1 MMPARWMLRAAALMC
16 IWGMATTTAI
26 AHDVPT
32 GIVANPCASQ
42 KSPEQMPGEQWMPY
56 IFAHDFGQ
64 LCRYRAQN
72 AALPS
77 SGNAMPQVVFMG
89 DSITEGWEKLDPGYF
104 SEGKL
109 DRGISGQTT
118 SQMLL
123 RFRQDVIELH
133 PQVVHILAG
142 TNDVA
147 GNTGPATLTQ
157 VEGNI
162 ASMAELAHAHG
173 IRVVLGS
180 VPPAAKFPWRPDLVA
195 TPTIKLL
202 NAWIKDYAA
211 RNGFTYVDYF
221 SAMATAS
228 GGMKD
233 GLSGDGVH
241 PTRKGYE
248 VMEPLAGA
256 AIKQALEAAGSTAR

>member
-1 MMPARWMLRAAALMC
+1 MFGRLMIRALGMMCAVG
-16 IWGMATTTAI
+16 ITTTTAF
-26 AHDVPT
+26 AQDEPT
-32 GIVANPCASQ
+32 GIVTDPCISQ
-42 KSPEQMPGEQWMPY
+42 KSPEQMPGEPWVPY
-56 IFAHDFGQ
+56 MFAHDFGQ
-64 LCRYRAQN
+64 LCRYRAKN
-72 AALPS
+72 ASLS
-77 SGNAMPQVVFMG
+77 SGKASPQVVFMG

-104 SEGKL
+104 TEGKV

-147 GNTGPATLTQ
+147 GNTGPVTLSQ

-162 ASMAELAHAHG
+162 ASMAELARAHG

-180 VPPAAKFPWRPDLVA
+180 VPPAEKFPWRQGLVVV
-195 TPTIKLL
+195 PTIKVL
-202 NAWIKDYAA
+202 NAWIKEYAA
-211 RNGFTYVDYF
+211 RNGFAYVDYF
-221 SAMATAS
+221 SAMANAS

-233 GLSGDGVH
+233 GLSSDGVH
-241 PTRKGYE
+241 PTLMGYQ
-248 VMEPLAGA
+248 VMEPLAHA
-256 AIKQALEAAGSTAR
+256 SIKQALAAPAAMH